1 MKTYEQFQ
9 KLDNEVIEKAKMS
22 ITIKAELDGEIYRSE
37 YDASK
42 AFVLSCADN
51 KNMVQRAGAGKL
63 KDIMQL
69 TVDNLLQ
76 MPPEVRSDIV
86 LAILKHDMQ

>member
-42 AFVLSCADN
+42 AFVLKSIATTT
-51 KNMVQRAGAGKL
+51 G
-63 KDIMQL
+63 
-69 TVDNLLQ
+69 
-76 MPPEVRSDIV
+76 S
-86 LAILKHDMQ
+86 